1 MTQTVHVELNGKRYE
16 LNCKGFLVD
25 MSHWDVL
32 LRDWFAEQEKIELT
46 DEHLKVIDFL
56 RNYYGENN
64 EHPVIR
70 MITAD
75 MVEKLGREKG
85 AVKYFHQ
92 LFPSGIHQ
100 AYMIAG
106 LPMKHSCC

>member
-25 MSHWDVL
+25 MSAWDEQ

-46 DEHLKVIDFL
+46 DEHLKVIDFF

-64 EHPVIR
+64 EHPVVR
-70 MITAD
+70 VVAAD

-85 AVKYFHQ
+85 TTKYFHQ